1 MERGT
6 RIEARRCLGGCCS
19 SDAGWDQGG
28 VVISKSERSKMPTNT
43 KNLQD
48 LLAIVN
54 QEREERKKRPKDGI

>member
-1 MERGT
+1 MERAT

-54 QEREERKKRPKDGI
+54 QEESGEEKKT

>member
-28 VVISKSERSKMPTNT
+28 VVISKSERSKIPTNT

-54 QEREERKKRPKDGI
+54 QEERGEEKKT

>member
-48 LLAIVN
+48 LLATVN
-54 QEREERKKRPKDGI
+54 QEERGEEKKT

>member
-6 RIEARRCLGGCCS
+6 RIEPRRCEEDAVAASLAGTRAGGE
-19 SDAGWDQGG
+19 
-28 VVISKSERSKMPTNT
+28 SKGERSKMPTDT

-54 QEREERKKRPKDGI
+54 QEEGGEEKKT

>member
-1 MERGT
+1 MERAT

-54 QEREERKKRPKDGI
+54 QEERGDEKKT

>member
-28 VVISKSERSKMPTNT
+28 VVTSKSERSKLPTNT

-54 QEREERKKRPKDGI
+54 QEEGREEEKA

>member
-1 MERGT
+1 MERAT

-54 QEREERKKRPKDGI
+54 QEERGEEKKT